1 MAKLDIW
8 IEKWKN
14 WTVVH
19 LHGDLMLS
27 TLGQFRETLNALL
40 RRKNPR
46 ITLDLAELA
55 NVDSSAI
62 GLITRF
68 TERTVERGGEFG
80 LFNAR
85 REAAEVLAM
94 VQFDCGVRLF
104 STRHLFERS
113 VADREASE

>member
-8 IEKWKN
+8 IEKWKD

-27 TLGQFRETLNALL
+27 TLGHFRETLNALL

-46 ITLDLAELA
+46 IALDLGELA

-62 GLITRF
+62 GLIARF
-68 TERTVERGGEFG
+68 AEKTLARGGEFG

-85 REAAEVLAM
+85 REAAEVLSM
-94 VQFDCGVRLF
+94 VEFDSGVRAF
-104 STRHLFERS
+104 STRNQFEKS
-113 VADREASE
+113 IADRETSQ